1 MPLKTLLITLP
12 LLFVACLLLLLSQSP
27 APPELPVLAPSA
39 TVQPAPASTP
49 NVVPAATPA
58 PLPVA
63 VPALPPSFSGTA
75 VDGQLRVDD
84 QGHLLVTEETRRLF
98 DYFLAALGEDSLRQS
113 VDRLQAYITAQ
124 LGAPARAEALALLDT
139 YLAYKRELVMLEQSL
154 PALANMDALRAREE
168 AVRALRAQ
176 LFSPEAHEA
185 FFAREEA
192 YNRFT
197 LQRLAIIRDPTLDPA
212 GKAAAVDALR
222 AGLGE
227 QAEDSI
233 LPQLQQDLRQQT
245 AALKAAGAPASAVR
259 QLRHQM
265 VGSEAT
271 TRLEALDSQRQEWQ
285 RRVGDYLTA
294 KQAIEANTNMPAEQQ
309 RQAIRDLADSRF
321 DERERLRLEAA
332 AELAAA
338 RAQRSP

>member
-1 MPLKTLLITLP
+1 MPLKTLLIALP

-27 APPELPVLAPSA
+27 APPELPALAPPA
-39 TVQPAPASTP
+39 AVQPAPTSTP
-49 NVVPAATPA
+49 NGVPTPA

-63 VPALPPSFSGTA
+63 VPALPASFSGTS

-84 QGHLLVTEETRRLF
+84 QGHLLITEETRRLF
-98 DYFLAALGEDSLRQS
+98 DYFLAALGENSLRQS
-113 VDRLQAYITAQ
+113 VARLQAYITAQ
-124 LGAPARAEALALLDT
+124 LGEPARAEALALLDT

-154 PALANMDALRAREE
+154 PAMANMDALRAREE
-168 AVRALRAQ
+168 AVQALRAQ

-197 LQRLAIIRDPTLDPA
+197 LQRLAIIRDPTLDA
-212 GKAAAVDALR
+212 AAKAAAVDALR

-227 QAEDSI
+227 QAEDTI

-259 QLRHQM
+259 QLRQQM

-285 RRVGDYLTA
+285 RRVGDYLAA
-294 KQAIEANTNMPAEQQ
+294 KQTIETNTNMSAEQQ
-309 RQAIRDLADSRF
+309 RQAIRELADSRF

-338 RAQRSP
+338 RAQRTP